1 MILDVTTD
9 PTGAVEAAA
18 ACLRSGGVVVLPT
31 ETVYG
36 VAALAADPEA
46 VGELF
51 VLKGRPA
58 DRRVAVLVADL
69 DQARLLAV
77 VDDRAV
83 TLATTCWPGPL
94 TMVLPAVPGT
104 EEATVGVRCPDHAL
118 VRAIAAAVGPIATT
132 SANRSGDPTP
142 VAAAAAAASLDIAPG
157 SDLLVLD
164 GGSCGGVPSTV
175 VDLTVDPA
183 VVLRAGPLAIADL
196 ESAGIRVEPASAG
209 SGDDR

>member
-1 MILDVTTD
+1 MILDATTD

-46 VGELF
+46 VRELF

-77 VDDRAV
+77 VDDRAT
-83 TLATTCWPGPL
+83 TLAATCWPGPL

-104 EEATVGVRCPDHAL
+104 E
-118 VRAIAAAVGPIATT
+118 
-132 SANRSGDPTP
+132 
-142 VAAAAAAASLDIAPG
+142 
-157 SDLLVLD
+157 
-164 GGSCGGVPSTV
+164 
-175 VDLTVDPA
+175 
-183 VVLRAGPLAIADL
+183 
-196 ESAGIRVEPASAG
+196 
-209 SGDDR
+209 